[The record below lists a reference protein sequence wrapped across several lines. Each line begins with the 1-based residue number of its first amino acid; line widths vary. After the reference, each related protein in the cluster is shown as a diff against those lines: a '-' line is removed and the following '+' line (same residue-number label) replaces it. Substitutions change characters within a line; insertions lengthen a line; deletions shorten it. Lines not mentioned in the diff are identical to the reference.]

1 MTRTNNVQ
9 KMTRMAILIALT
21 VILQNL
27 PFRLGTVEMTLG
39 IIPVEIGA
47 MLMGPTTGA
56 ILGTV
61 MGIASFLQCL
71 GIFVPSAFGAQLL
84 SINPFLTLVLC
95 IASRALMGFLVGV
108 IFKFLHRFD
117 KTKVLS
123 FGVAAVSGAV
133 LNSLFF
139 TTLVI
144 AFFYNTDY
152 IQAMAQ
158 GVGANNVILF
168 FFAFIGIN
176 GIVEAA
182 VSFFVGGASTKVLE
196 KIVLHY

>member
-1 MTRTNNVQ
+1 MTKTNNVQ

-47 MLMGPTTGA
+47 ILMGPATGA

-84 SINPFLTLVLC
+84 SINPFFTLLVC
-95 IASRALMGFLVGV
+95 IVSRALMGFLVGV
-108 IFKFLHRFD
+108 IFKALHRFD
-117 KTKVLS
+117 KTKIVS

-133 LNSLFF
+133 LNSIFF
-139 TTLVI
+139 TSLVI
-144 AFFYNTDY
+144 LFFYNTDY
-152 IQAMAQ
+152 IQTMAQ
-158 GVGANNVILF
+158 SVGANNVVLF

-176 GIVEAA
+176 GIVEAL
-182 VSFFVGGASTKVLE
+182 VSFFVGGTSTKILE
-196 KIVLHY
+196 KVVKK

>member
-1 MTRTNNVQ
+1 MTKTKNVQ

-47 MLMGPTTGA
+47 ILMGPTTGA
-56 ILGTV
+56 ILGAV

-84 SINPFLTLVLC
+84 SINPLFTLLVC
-95 IASRALMGFLVGV
+95 IVSRTLMGFLVGV
-108 IFKFLHRFD
+108 IFKSLHRFD
-117 KTKVLS
+117 KTKIVS
-123 FGVAAVSGAV
+123 FGIAAVSGAV
-133 LNSLFF
+133 LNSIFF
-139 TTLVI
+139 TALVI
-144 AFFYNTDY
+144 LFFYNTDY

-158 GVGANNVILF
+158 SVGANNVVLF

-176 GIVEAA
+176 GIVEAL

-196 KIVLHY
+196 KVVKK

>member
-1 MTRTNNVQ
+1 MTKINNVQ

-27 PFRLGTVEMTLG
+27 PFHLGTVEMTLG

-47 MLMGPTTGA
+47 ILMGPATGA

-84 SINPFLTLVLC
+84 SINPFFTLLVC
-95 IASRALMGFLVGV
+95 IVSRALMGFLVGV
-108 IFKFLHRFD
+108 IFKALHRFD
-117 KTKVLS
+117 KTKIVS

-133 LNSLFF
+133 LNSIFF
-139 TTLVI
+139 TALVI
-144 AFFYNTDY
+144 LFFYNTDY
-152 IQAMAQ
+152 IQTMAQ
-158 GVGANNVILF
+158 SVGANNVVLF

-176 GIVEAA
+176 GIVEAL

-196 KIVLHY
+196 KVVKK

>member
-1 MTRTNNVQ
+1 MTKTKNVQ

-47 MLMGPTTGA
+47 ILMGPATGA

-84 SINPFLTLVLC
+84 SINPFFTLLVC
-95 IASRALMGFLVGV
+95 IVSRALMGFLVGV
-108 IFKFLHRFD
+108 IFKALHRFD

-133 LNSLFF
+133 LNSIFF
-139 TTLVI
+139 TALVI
-144 AFFYNTDY
+144 LFFYNTEY
-152 IQAMAQ
+152 IQAMEQ
-158 GVGANNVILF
+158 SVGANNVILF
-168 FFAFIGIN
+168 FFAFI
-176 GIVEAA
+176 
-182 VSFFVGGASTKVLE
+182 
-196 KIVLHY
+196 